1 MNKKQNYVAPTVDEI
16 ILFPG
21 EAVLNEVSTLTL
33 IATMPGGDSTPAVE
47 SADFQNNVEW

>member
-1 MNKKQNYVAPTVDEI
+1 MNKKQTYAAPTVDEI
-16 ILFPG
+16 ILFPR

-47 SADFQNNVEW
+47 SADFFDNQSW